1 MQETFING
9 AQVNTS
15 DACLA
20 ENGVVHTLNSVIPSS
35 PDSIAELLASER
47 QFSDFMRLL
56 DAANVTQFLQA
67 GRNTSRTVFA
77 PTNAAFQKLPTGAV
91 ECLLRPENKASAQQ
105 LVLTHII
112 SPVEYTSSLSQRGS
126 VQTFYYYRLLVC
138 VIDDIIH
145 LTRDSVPLE
154 ETDMTAR
161 NGVIHSLA
169 TVLLADMIDFE
180 ELCPPDREP
189 EQPSLPVPVD
199 SNTPEQPEEPSLPV
213 PVDSNTPEQPEE
225 PSLPV
230 PVDSNTP
237 EQPSSLPE
245 DPNTPD
251 DTLNIQ
257 GPTESVSNPIPT

>member
-1 MQETFING
+1 M
-9 AQVNTS
+9 NTS

-169 TVLLADMIDFE
+169 TVLLADMIEFE
-180 ELCPPDREP
+180 ELCPPK
-189 EQPSLPVPVD
+189 
-199 SNTPEQPEEPSLPV
+199 PEEPSLPV

-251 DTLNIQ
+251 DTLNIE